1 MVHIVT
7 CENQATFAPVLAGMF
22 HDRKRVFVDW
32 LKWSVP
38 IVAGQYEMD
47 QFDGPDAVYLV
58 EYDRKSRRHLASVR
72 LLPSLKPH
80 LLLDVFPELCD
91 GAVPRGEEIMELT
104 RLCVTPDVDKPQA
117 VRLMNHMFTAAVEYA
132 LLFGVEQYTGVSHRP
147 FLDLMLA
154 AGWGAKRL
162 GAPREIDG
170 QVLGSI
176 VFPISPATMRE
187 CRRRFGYRLPV
198 LEFPAIADAA

>member
-7 CENQATFAPVLAGMF
+7 RENQATFAAVLANMF
-22 HDRKRVFVDW
+22 RDRKRVFVDR

-38 IVAGQYEMD
+38 VVDGQYEMD
-47 QFDGPDAVYLV
+47 QFDGPEAVYLV
-58 EYDRKSRRHLASVR
+58 DYDRKSRRHLASVR
-72 LLPSLKPH
+72 LLPSLNPH

-104 RLCVTPDVDKPQA
+104 RLCVTPDVDKPEA
-117 VRLMNHMFTAAVEYA
+117 VRLMNHMFTAAIEYA
-132 LLFGVEQYTGVSHRP
+132 LLFGVEQYTGVSHKP

-162 GAPREIDG
+162 GQPREVDG

-176 VFPISPATMRE
+176 AFPVTPATMRE

-198 LEFPAIADAA
+198 LELPAVADAA